1 MVKCKVIIKK
11 TKKKK
16 LISSFLKCVETGRAG
31 EAWAEVQWAVT
42 ALVYQIGLKE
52 IIIMILRDKQTL
64 KVRKLSVFKFFFFF
78 VFMSGLMCLI
88 RFEDMMVMKY
98 LGMMIFV

>member
-1 MVKCKVIIKK
+1 
-11 TKKKK
+11 
-16 LISSFLKCVETGRAG
+16 
-31 EAWAEVQWAVT
+31 
-42 ALVYQIGLKE
+42 
-52 IIIMILRDKQTL
+52 MILRDKQTL

>member
-31 EAWAEVQWAVT
+31 EAWAELQWAVA
-42 ALVYQIGLKE
+42 ALVDQIGLKE

-64 KVRKLSVFKFFFFF
+64 KVRKLSVFKFFFF

-88 RFEDMMVMKY
+88 RYEDMMVMKY